1 MLQKMLLRSCKMLGM
16 SENEGIIGNTWK
28 TSLNEWQVWQIK
40 NVVGNYLFEAKG
52 ESCFHPLWWSPEMI
66 P

>member
-1 MLQKMLLRSCKMLGM
+1 MLGM